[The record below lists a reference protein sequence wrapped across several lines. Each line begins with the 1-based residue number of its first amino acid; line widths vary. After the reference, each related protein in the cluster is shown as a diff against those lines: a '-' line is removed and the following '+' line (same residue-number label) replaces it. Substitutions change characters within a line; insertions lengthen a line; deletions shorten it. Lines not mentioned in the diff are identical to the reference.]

1 MHLTPLG
8 GRALGSNLN
17 IQLSGDRLD
26 LLPKARAHTLG
37 LRHPRVKS
45 QYSILFLL
53 GLSLPAPDHLRA
65 LLESLRSEGSAVFF
79 MTIGRVHS
87 LVANSLAEGEDI
99 ARRTRWSRRGRQVG
113 FSRFSFNERALGSN
127 LNIQLFGDRLDLLP
141 KLSINFPALLE
152 SRDRRFDGRI
162 FDRRGQPQP

>member
-65 LLESLRSEGSAVFF
+65 LLESLRSEGQPFF
-79 MTIGRVHS
+79 YDHWALS
-87 LVANSLAEGEDI
+87 L
-99 ARRTRWSRRGRQVG
+99 SRRELAGSRRRHRTEDTVVTEGSGRGRGSEVTG
-113 FSRFSFNERALGSN
+113 NEGC
-127 LNIQLFGDRLDLLP
+127 
-141 KLSINFPALLE
+141 E
-152 SRDRRFDGRI
+152 
-162 FDRRGQPQP
+162 